1 MPIDISEFA
10 EPKLVRHKE
19 RYPLS
24 DNKKDRFMDFGMFPR
39 SYRGEG
45 GTFPQPGY
53 NPNHQS
59 TTVEKINLEADDIT
73 LKPR

>member
-10 EPKLVRHKE
+10 EPTLVRYKE

-24 DNKKDRFMDFGMFPR
+24 DNRKDRFMDFGTMPR
-39 SYRGEG
+39 SYRGDG

-59 TTVEKINLEADDIT
+59 TRVEKVNLETDDIT
-73 LKPR
+73 LKGR